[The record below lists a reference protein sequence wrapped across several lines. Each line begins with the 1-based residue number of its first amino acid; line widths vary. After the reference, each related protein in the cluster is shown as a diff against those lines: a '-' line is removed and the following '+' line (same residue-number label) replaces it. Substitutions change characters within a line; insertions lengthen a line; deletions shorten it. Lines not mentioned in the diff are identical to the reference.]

1 MQLFPFRLSSLFKR
15 AGSDTWRQMSHFH
28 YLSDDEIT
36 ASVADGAQHLRA
48 CLIDDTTNVA
58 VISIPATSIYSDSDQ
73 ATRLIDMLTQ
83 HKLAPKAYRASG
95 SEDIHIYLSFTEKV
109 NSDVVNKLLTNLLD
123 HSGFEIGVTT
133 LIIHPSETALVLPL
147 QKGFA
152 WLNEQLQVKLCRDD
166 ITLDSALSLFLSDLS
181 RSAVNFEQVA
191 QSAEASVQA
200 ENDCTVK
207 VNSETVTSFE
217 LPDCLISNNNLLESM
232 VLDNADNEP
241 ISSLLAVEVPSNEC
255 DQALEVTQLIDYAK
269 HQETDLVGFSD
280 DALVEQIGQDDIDTS
295 VATECLPVVE
305 AEVDTS
311 IDSAESIRP
320 LETAGETSTEA
331 ITSDDDSYTDLA
343 ISVLKE
349 VVSDIGASELEPPSE
364 TLATDTQLSLF
375 PNLIAPQALA
385 SGELKKPKRP
395 GRTIGSSSERSPP
408 PDT

>member
-1 MQLFPFRLSSLFKR
+1 MQLFPLRLSSLLKR

-36 ASVADGAQHLRA
+36 ASVADGGQHLRA
-48 CLIDDTTNVA
+48 CMIDDTTNVA

-73 ATRLIDMLTQ
+73 ANRLIDMLT
-83 HKLAPKAYRASG
+83 HCKLAPKPYRASG
-95 SEDIHIYLSFTEKV
+95 SEDIHVYLSFTEKV
-109 NSDVVNKLLTNLLD
+109 NSDVVNKLLNNLLD
-123 HSGFEIGVTT
+123 RSGFEIGLTT

-191 QSAEASVQA
+191 QSAEAIDQA
-200 ENDCTVK
+200 ETDCMVAD
-207 VNSETVTSFE
+207 NPETVTSFE
-217 LPDCLISNNNLLESM
+217 LPDCLISSNYLLES
-232 VLDNADNEP
+232 VALDNAENEP

-255 DQALEVTQLIDYAK
+255 NQALEVTQLIDYAE
-269 HQETDLVGFSD
+269 HQETELVGFS
-280 DALVEQIGQDDIDTS
+280 ENTIGQKSGQDDIDNP

-320 LETAGETSTEA
+320 LETAGETGTEA
-331 ITSDDDSYTDLA
+331 ITSNCNSCTELA
-343 ISVLKE
+343 ISVLKK
-349 VVSDIGASELEPPSE
+349 VVSDIGASELEPRLE

-375 PNLIAPQALA
+375 PNLLAPQALA
-385 SGELKKPKRP
+385 SYEPKKPKRP
-395 GRTIGSSSERSPP
+395 GRTISSRSERSPP
-408 PDT
+408 LDT

>member
-1 MQLFPFRLSSLFKR
+1 MQLFPLRLSSLFKR
-15 AGSDTWRQMSHFH
+15 ADSDTWRQMSHFY

-48 CLIDDTTNVA
+48 CMIDDTTNVA

-83 HKLAPKAYRASG
+83 HKLAPKPYRASG

-109 NSDVVNKLLTNLLD
+109 NSDVVNKLLSNLLD
-123 HSGFEIGVTT
+123 HFGFEIGLTT

-191 QSAEASVQA
+191 QSAEAIAQA
-200 ENDCTVK
+200 ETDCM
-207 VNSETVTSFE
+207 VNKNLETVTSFE
-217 LPDCLISNNNLLESM
+217 LPDCLISNNYLLES
-232 VLDNADNEP
+232 VALDNAANEP

-255 DQALEVTQLIDYAK
+255 DQALEVTQLIDYAE
-269 HQETDLVGFSD
+269 HQETELVWFSD
-280 DALVEQIGQDDIDTS
+280 DALVEQISHDDIDTS
-295 VATECLPVVE
+295 VATECLSVVE

-320 LETAGETSTEA
+320 LETAGETSTEV
-331 ITSDDDSYTDLA
+331 ITSDCNSYPDLA

-349 VVSDIGASELEPPSE
+349 VVSGINQSDLQPCSE

-385 SGELKKPKRP
+385 SCEPKKLKRP
-395 GRTIGSSSERSPP
+395 RRNIGSSSERSPP
-408 PDT
+408 ADT